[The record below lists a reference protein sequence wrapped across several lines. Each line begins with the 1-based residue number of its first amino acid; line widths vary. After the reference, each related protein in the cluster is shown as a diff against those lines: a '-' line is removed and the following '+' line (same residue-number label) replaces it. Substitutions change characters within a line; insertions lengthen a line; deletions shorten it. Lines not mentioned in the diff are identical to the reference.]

1 MYKNSLIELEIRQEQ
16 PNYLFVMVE
25 SKGGK
30 DFAYGLSDKTAA
42 IFLEAAKEND
52 WELID
57 SFFVHVDGSPESRT
71 NELTISDHD
80 FLGFFVESNFT
91 LSLDEVEEAG
101 DIKAVEDWG
110 ESIYY
115 WDDEYDVHKWCDEKL
130 LERQANR
137 FAYDRYMIESAVI

>member
-1 MYKNSLIELEIRQEQ
+1 MYEKSQIDFELRHEQ
-16 PNYLFVMVE
+16 PNYLFVLGDT
-25 SKGGK
+25 KGGK
-30 DFAYGLSDKTAA
+30 EFAYGLSDSTSA
-42 IFLEAAKEND
+42 IFLEAAKEKN

-71 NELTISDHD
+71 NELMISDHD
-80 FLGFFVESNFT
+80 FLGFFVESFFT
-91 LSLDEVEEAG
+91 LSHDEVEEAG
-101 DIKAVEDWG
+101 GIKAVEDW
-110 ESIYY
+110 ESINH